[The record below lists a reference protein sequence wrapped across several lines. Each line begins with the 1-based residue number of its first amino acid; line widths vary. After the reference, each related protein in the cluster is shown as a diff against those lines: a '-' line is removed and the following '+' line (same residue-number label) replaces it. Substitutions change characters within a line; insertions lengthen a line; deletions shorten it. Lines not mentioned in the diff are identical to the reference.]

1 MQALKAVWTVPALI
15 LTACVSECGTHSQ
28 GPHLG
33 DPSLVR
39 KDGAEV
45 CAKVCAFCHEAKV
58 GPTIRGRGLA
68 PAYITFIVRHGNRAM
83 PSFRAA
89 EIDDESLAPVSNA
102 AATKGG
108 LTPWILLDATHERSI
123 GGGARWHWGHLP
135 DVCGGTGTEPPSGVC
150 SSWETTT

>member
-15 LTACVSECGTHSQ
+15 LTAFVL
-28 GPHLG
+28 LG
-33 DPSLVR
+33 NVVR
-39 KDGAEV
+39 IAGATAQETPESGFRWKDGAEV

-89 EIDDESLAPVSNA
+89 EIDDESLAKVAEYVSNA
-102 AATKGG
+102 AANQ
-108 LTPWILLDATHERSI
+108 
-123 GGGARWHWGHLP
+123 
-135 DVCGGTGTEPPSGVC
+135 
-150 SSWETTT
+150 